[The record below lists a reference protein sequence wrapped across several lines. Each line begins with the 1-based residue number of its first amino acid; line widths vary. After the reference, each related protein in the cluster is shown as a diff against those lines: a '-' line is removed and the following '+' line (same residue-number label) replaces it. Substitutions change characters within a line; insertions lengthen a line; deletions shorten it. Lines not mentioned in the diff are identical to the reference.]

1 MSFISKITSVFHSTD
16 DAQTPVPAMFATRG
30 DTVYA
35 PISGMLVSQKEI
47 DDEAIAQGL
56 LGKGYG
62 ILPVGNVVYAPAN
75 GRIDAV
81 TVTNHAIGM
90 LTEGGAKILVH
101 IGLDTVNMDGKG
113 FIRYVEAGDIVVAGQ
128 PILSFDQEAI
138 KAAGCDD
145 VVTCVV
151 SDPDE
156 LESIDLVG
164 SSNTLLGGRPL
175 VKVGDALMLVK

>member
-1 MSFISKITSVFHSTD
+1 MTSSTV
-16 DAQTPVPAMFATRG
+16 ARENEEPFSVMPVSYTHL
-30 DTVYA
+30 DVYKR
-35 PISGMLVSQKEI
+35 Q
-47 DDEAIAQGL
+47 
-56 LGKGYG
+56 
-62 ILPVGNVVYAPAN
+62 
-75 GRIDAV
+75 
-81 TVTNHAIGM
+81 
-90 LTEGGAKILVH
+90 
-101 IGLDTVNMDGKG
+101 GLDTVNMDGKG

-151 SDPDE
+151 SNPDE